1 MPKKEKDFRMAPRKR
16 KTPSQEPVQQPKRQ
30 AKAKAQRPKA
40 KVKGQSSLSDS
51 FHPSKHPKLDVK
63 TPQNAN
69 ELSDL
74 EGIFEPAPPDA
85 TPEGAASTIQE
96 KTEEKTMDCKE
107 GQNSVTGT
115 RVPDQPPQDA
125 EPSEKKTDEQGGK
138 DQKREDSV
146 MTGEAVADQPLQD
159 AEPSAKRSDGQG
171 GEDQTQE
178 DAVNGKG
185 VPDQPPQDAEP
196 SAKRSDGQGG
206 EDQKLED
213 SVMTGEAVADRE
225 LQDAKPSEKRSDGQG
240 GEDQKLEDSVMT
252 GEAVADREL
261 QDAKPSENK
270 SDGKGGED
278 QKQEDS
284 VTGTGVPDQPPQD
297 AEPSAKRSDGQGGE
311 DQKQEDSVMTGEAVA
326 DRELQDAK
334 PSEKRSDGQGGEDQ
348 KQEDSVMTGEPLQDT
363 IAEAEQPAAGEGHG
377 KGQEEEA
384 RDFAVPPKFVLNKV
398 PFVEMTQKDIE
409 NQPGFESS
417 DIVTIVHNLKS
428 VDPKWRNLLMDLKIT
443 QTNGDVLDKIC
454 QEAGWHI
461 MLSEY
466 TEFVNTDFGKM
477 SGAEEEAWTWEPDG
491 ENVVEDMKDFLLWVA
506 DRDSESKRKPD
517 SFLNSLDSIISKI
530 SSMDPGYHDVKIAE
544 VVSSMCHAE
553 LNKVFNEAWTHESLV
568 DHVRQLRADEG
579 LDDFKF
585 NAFEATASLQSFIRQ
600 LLNANSK
607 VKINHQHVED
617 SGEASFPALSGNQR
631 SFLDLFLSSQ
641 FISLCHHIISK
652 SNNNHI
658 TSVSYAGSYR
668 IIAISWL
675 IYIYII

>member
-1 MPKKEKDFRMAPRKR
+1 MKQLQNRELHD
-16 KTPSQEPVQQPKRQ
+16 
-30 AKAKAQRPKA
+30 AK
-40 KVKGQSSLSDS
+40 
-51 FHPSKHPKLDVK
+51 PSKNK
-63 TPQNAN
+63 
-69 ELSDL
+69 SDGKGG
-74 EGIFEPAPPDA
+74 EDQK
-85 TPEGAASTIQE
+85 QE
-96 KTEEKTMDCKE
+96 D
-107 GQNSVTGT
+107 SVTGT

-125 EPSEKKTDEQGGK
+125 EPSEKKTD
-138 DQKREDSV
+138 
-146 MTGEAVADQPLQD
+146 
-159 AEPSAKRSDGQG
+159 GQG
-171 GEDQTQE
+171 GEDQKQE
-178 DAVNGKG
+178 DSVIGTR

-196 SAKRSDGQGG
+196 S
-206 EDQKLED
+206 
-213 SVMTGEAVADRE
+213 
-225 LQDAKPSEKRSDGQG
+225 EK
-240 GEDQKLEDSVMT
+240 KT
-252 GEAVADREL
+252 
-261 QDAKPSENK
+261 
-270 SDGKGGED
+270 
-278 QKQEDS
+278 
-284 VTGTGVPDQPPQD
+284 
-297 AEPSAKRSDGQGGE
+297 DGQGGE
-311 DQKQEDSVMTGEAVA
+311 DQKQEDSVIGTRVP
-326 DRELQDAK
+326 DQPPQDAE
-334 PSEKRSDGQGGEDQ
+334 PSEKKTDGQGGEDQKQEDSVIGTRVPDQPPQDAEPSEKKTDGQGGEDQ

-477 SGAEEEAWTWEPDG
+477 SGAEDEAWTWEPDG
-491 ENVVEDMKDFLLWVA
+491 ENVVEDMKEFLLWVA

-530 SSMDPGYHDVKIAE
+530 SSMDPGYHEVKIAE

-553 LNKVFNEAWTHESLV
+553 LNKVFNEAWAHESLV

-607 VKINHQHVED
+607 VKINPQHVED

-668 IIAISWL
+668 IIAIS
-675 IYIYII
+675 